1 MPPKDLDYTPLYIA
15 DLGTDET
22 YLIGH
27 IENIETSSSEHQDD
41 EKYIKLNESSTFSA
55 TIRRS
60 AVYQLYIRIGH
71 KYRVPNNWLKM
82 HHISMNRKGG
92 YR

>member
-15 DLGTDET
+15 DLETDET

-27 IENIETSSSEHQDD
+27 IENIETASSEYQND
-41 EKYIKLNESSTFSA
+41 EKYIKMNESYTFSA

-60 AVYQLYIRIGH
+60 SVYWLDIRIGH
-71 KYRVPNNWLKM
+71 KHRVPNNWLKR
-82 HHISMNRKGG
+82 HHISMNR
-92 YR
+92 R

>member
-27 IENIETSSSEHQDD
+27 IENIETTSSEHQDN
-41 EKYIKLNESSTFSA
+41 EKYIKLNESYTFNA

-60 AVYQLYIRIGH
+60 AVYLLDIRIGH
-71 KYRVPNNWLKM
+71 KYRVPNNWLK
-82 HHISMNRKGG
+82 HHGFPMNRRK
-92 YR
+92 